1 MNKLIIILILAGLLT
16 SCNDGDVI
24 VTTFD
29 FEDATLQICGGP
41 GGYVFYKI
49 NSSAT
54 ESISLHLGTSEELFL
69 ESSIQE
75 FTLNGTSN
83 YVNYRKFDGTV
94 TGAYFCS
101 PIPPTD
107 PMVTNEYVGS
117 SGIAI
122 LTTDTLL
129 DDADGIEEDVESML
143 DTDTDGL
150 LNYFDFDD
158 DGDNVP
164 TALELGEDPENPRD
178 FDGDGIL
185 DYLDPDDDNDGVLTR
200 YEAAGGLDPIII
212 VTDPTVGP
220 DYLNAEVSDEVV
232 IDEYRSH
239 TYNLSSNILLEI
251 SNLVLS
257 NGNEE
262 ITQETLDLGEKQDI
276 LNLVISIIP
285 EFD

>member
-1 MNKLIIILILAGLLT
+1 MNKMFIVLILLGFLT

-29 FEDATLQICGGP
+29 FEDAALQICGGP

-54 ESISLHLGTSEELFL
+54 ESISLYLGTSEELFL

-94 TGAYFCS
+94 TGSYFCS

-107 PMVTNEYVGS
+107 PSVTNEYVGS
-117 SGIAI
+117 SGVAI

-129 DDADGIEEDVESML
+129 DDADGIEEDVESIL

-164 TALELGEDPENPRD
+164 TALELGDDPENPRD
-178 FDGDGIL
+178 FDGDGIM

-212 VTDPTVGP
+212 VTDATVGP
-220 DYLNAEVSDEVV
+220 DYLNPEVSAEVI
-232 IDEYRSH
+232 IDEYRTH
-239 TYNLSSNILLEI
+239 TYNLSSSIFLEI
-251 SNLVLS
+251 SNVVLS

-262 ITQETLDLGEKQDI
+262 ITQETLDFGEKQDVV
-276 LNLVISIIP
+276 NLVVSVVPI
-285 EFD
+285 FN